1 MGGLVFS
8 DAVSDCRASYAL
20 KNLMFCRLMLLSLM
34 AEIDAL

>member
-20 KNLMFCRLMLLSLM
+20 KNLMFCRLMLSLM
-34 AEIDAL
+34 VEIDAL

>member
-20 KNLMFCRLMLLSLM
+20 KNLMFCRLMLSLM
-34 AEIDAL
+34 AEIDAV

>member
-20 KNLMFCRLMLLSLM
+20 KKLMFCRLMLSLM
-34 AEIDAL
+34 VEIDAL